1 MLDYESYKGIT
12 FFICEVVMCQL
23 MMIKLPVNP
32 LNDGLMT
39 PYVDPEIA
47 ETISVGF
54 STDRFETYFPEI
66 YFRII

>member
-1 MLDYESYKGIT
+1 MNPIKGLLY
-12 FFICEVVMCQL
+12 FICEVLMCQL

-47 ETISVGF
+47 ETISVAF
-54 STDRFETYFPEI
+54 YTDLL
-66 YFRII
+66 